1 MASAVPG
8 QPEVSKA
15 QARLLYRL
23 GRSAAA
29 IETLQSFMTNYPAQV
44 DATHINILAEL
55 YTHEERWADVIKLL
69 DRVEAQE
76 AAARAAA
83 EAAVPQGAQGQAVL
97 EESLS
102 RAGGDDATA
111 STPAPENQQHSSLLP
126 ADLRVKRGLAQ
137 LALGD
142 LSASLSSLDM
152 LLSEPVSAFAD
163 LFLEVG
169 ERLLRAGHP
178 GAALTFLQPV
188 AESGG
193 ASAVVDRDNL
203 AGLLADCHE
212 ALGSARAA
220 LSALQAGLEDP
231 SRPGFATL
239 ALRAAALHR
248 RLGEESAAR
257 ALLESA
263 EERLSALC
271 DRQGADGEDGGEHGT
286 ADGGQAPPSS
296 LAVHETSRDLFLR
309 RAALLHAAG
318 KRETLLDVT
327 LPTLGTTL
335 RALEAEAEHIAPDP
349 ALRRRLRWLGRR
361 RVREDLPVGSKRIM
375 QGDDGMFSE
384 ATGRGDRRKEH
395 VRRLDK
401 RAAELVTAV
410 TLAEMS
416 DEEEGG
422 GGPAG
427 ASSGLVLREL
437 LMEEA
442 PYVLLV
448 QSAQA
453 LLDESRA
460 EEARD
465 LAAAT
470 LDVCGKRWSQRWK
483 RDGIRLLAARAA
495 LALHDLPAAL
505 HSARLAAQR
514 WPLAA
519 QPWNTFAQYVRVLYC

>member
-1 MASAVPG
+1 
-8 QPEVSKA
+8 
-15 QARLLYRL
+15 
-23 GRSAAA
+23 
-29 IETLQSFMTNYPAQV
+29 
-44 DATHINILAEL
+44 
-55 YTHEERWADVIKLL
+55 
-69 DRVEAQE
+69 
-76 AAARAAA
+76 
-83 EAAVPQGAQGQAVL
+83 
-97 EESLS
+97 
-102 RAGGDDATA
+102 
-111 STPAPENQQHSSLLP
+111 
-126 ADLRVKRGLAQ
+126 
-137 LALGD
+137 
-142 LSASLSSLDM
+142 
-152 LLSEPVSAFAD
+152 
-163 LFLEVG
+163 
-169 ERLLRAGHP
+169 
-178 GAALTFLQPV
+178 
-188 AESGG
+188 
-193 ASAVVDRDNL
+193 
-203 AGLLADCHE
+203 
-212 ALGSARAA
+212 
-220 LSALQAGLEDP
+220 
-231 SRPGFATL
+231 
-239 ALRAAALHR
+239 
-248 RLGEESAAR
+248 
-257 ALLESA
+257 
-263 EERLSALC
+263 
-271 DRQGADGEDGGEHGT
+271 
-286 ADGGQAPPSS
+286 
-296 LAVHETSRDLFLR
+296 
-309 RAALLHAAG
+309 
-318 KRETLLDVT
+318 
-327 LPTLGTTL
+327 
-335 RALEAEAEHIAPDP
+335 
-349 ALRRRLRWLGRR
+349 
-361 RVREDLPVGSKRIM
+361 
-375 QGDDGMFSE
+375 MFSE

-519 QPWNTFAQYVRVLYC
+519 QPWNTFAQYVRVLSC